1 MTVGLRI
8 TDGTTTVTLG
18 GDDALLLEYVPRTP
32 GMDVR
37 SVGLVTQDGEEQIGA
52 RWDNVTEQAQ
62 VLIIGGTTTA
72 RATLNK
78 LNRLFDAARKYQQQR
93 LGAQVWVEF
102 RPSDTE
108 DWYRS
113 EILSG
118 KVEVDEEALRSWY
131 WNEGRIEAAVIWTR
145 RYFWEGPEV
154 ELPLTNGN
162 GSHVTGGLTVYNH
175 DDADTGH
182 DNYVE
187 IAAEDVDGDTPGPVK
202 LQMQNTFDSLAR
214 AARFYVAHNVLSNPG
229 SFDHILEG
237 ESASGGTNVA
247 DASCS
252 GGAYKSVSWT
262 GDSETQLLEWS
273 LPTAL
278 LNAAAGNYFRILVR
292 FLIAPSTG
300 TWLRFKIKMEL
311 TTIWE
316 GAWLE
321 AGIYD
326 SLQELDTLQL
336 PPYLVG
342 AGDLYPLKLTLL
354 GKRTGGGSLY
364 LDFLQLSPL
373 DGWRKLLPK
382 GYNLAYGVLIVDDGI
397 GGYLYTYGWSPA
409 GKTGHYSSRGQPL
422 FLQPKMTQRLY
433 FLHTTDSGS
442 APIER
447 TLRVRV
453 WYRPRR
459 LVL

>member
-8 TDGTTTVTLG
+8 TDGTTTVTLTS
-18 GDDALLLEYVPRTP
+18 DDALLLEYVPRTP

-37 SVGLVTQDGEEQIGA
+37 SVGLATQDGEEQIGA
-52 RWDNVTEQAQ
+52 RWNNVTEQAQ
-62 VLIIGGTTTA
+62 VLITGGMAAA
-72 RATLNK
+72 RETLNK
-78 LNRLFDAARKYQQQR
+78 LNRLFEEAREFQWQR
-93 LGAQVWVEF
+93 LGAQVWAEF
-102 RPSDTE
+102 RPAATE

-113 EILSG
+113 ELLSG
-118 KVEVDEEALRSWY
+118 KVEVDEEVLRSWY

-145 RYFWEGPEV
+145 RYFWEGPEA

-162 GSHVTGGLTVYNH
+162 GSRVTGGLTVYNH
-175 DDADTGH
+175 DDADH

-187 IAAEDVDGDTPGPVK
+187 IAAEDVTGDTPGPVK
-202 LQMQNTFDSLAR
+202 LQMQNTFDSTAR
-214 AARFYVAHNVLSNPG
+214 AAQFFVAHNVLSNPG

-237 ESASGGTNVA
+237 ESASGGTNVT
-247 DASCS
+247 DTSCS

-262 GDSETQLLEWS
+262 GDSEIELLRWDLS
-273 LPTAL
+273 TAF
-278 LNAAAGNYFRILVR
+278 LNAAAGNYFRILAR
-292 FLIAPSTG
+292 FLTAPSAE
-300 TWLRFKIKMEL
+300 TWLCFKIKMEL

-316 GAWLE
+316 GAWIE
-321 AGIYD
+321 AGSSY
-326 SLQELDTLQL
+326 SLQDLDTLQL

-342 AGDLYPLKLTLL
+342 AGDLYPLKLSLL
-354 GKRTGGGSLY
+354 GKRVGGGSLY
-364 LDFLQLSPL
+364 LDFLQMSPL

-382 GYNLAYGVLIVDDGI
+382 GYSLAYGALIVDDGI
-397 GGYLYTYGWSPA
+397 SGYLYTYGWSPA

-422 FLQPKMTQRLY
+422 LLRPQTAQRLY
-433 FLHTTDSGS
+433 FLHDTDSGS

-447 TLRVRV
+447 TLQVRA